1 MVRYPGIFTVSVG
14 EHRLAAILAVIV
26 LSAACSSGAA
36 VAAPNVSTKF
46 KSYSVPGSSAQQLF
60 SHMSRYGPH
69 ANGSPAL
76 ATTAASFSHSAKLDE
91 KRSCRLRDYTVNM
104 SFVITLPKARNQNAM
119 SKPLRKRW
127 KQFAS
132 HARWHELQHKAIW
145 IGCAK
150 KIERKVRQIGRQSSC
165 EVAWSKARNIANA
178 ELARCDQL
186 HAAFDNKESTRAA
199 SLPLIKQ
206 ALRPTTRTRSNV
218 PVKRRQVSYKKDNRR
233 MGKMYD

>member
-1 MVRYPGIFTVSVG
+1 MS
-14 EHRLAAILAVIV
+14 
-26 LSAACSSGAA
+26 A
-36 VAAPNVSTKF
+36 VAYSAPNVSTKF

-76 ATTAASFSHSAKLDE
+76 ATTAASFSHSAKLDQG
-91 KRSCRLRDYTVNM
+91 RNCRLRNYKVNM
-104 SFVITLPKARNQNAM
+104 SFVITLPKARNQAAM

-145 IGCAK
+145 VTCAK
-150 KIERKVRQIGRQSSC
+150 RIESKVRRIGSQPSC
-165 EVAWSKARNIANA
+165 NVAWVKARAIANA
-178 ELARCDQL
+178 ELARCDGL

-206 ALRPTTRTRSNV
+206 ALRPAKSSQKSKAATR
-218 PVKRRQVSYKKDNRR
+218 RRVSYKQQNSRR
-233 MGKMYD
+233 LGKMYD